1 MELETL
7 AEHLEECLTF
17 RQLRKLALRNKLK
30 QYSYLGKK
38 ELAHLLALNSFNK
51 QRRTDAISNSRQQ

>member
-17 RQLRKLALRNKLK
+17 RQLRKLAKRNNLS

-38 ELAHLLALNSFNK
+38 DLAHLLALNSFNK
-51 QRRTDAISNSRQQ
+51 LRRNAIPNSR